1 MNFTDVL
8 ASAELIIESGGVPL
22 LIGESG
28 IGKTSLVNKLCS
40 KNGFYCIV
48 IDGNLLK
55 EGEIGGLPTIE
66 EYRAK
71 EGDNYIIKK
80 RTVYAVHK
88 KLQEIDEVLN
98 TEPDRTILLFIDEIN
113 RCEHSVQ
120 QELMNI
126 ILNREINGY
135 RLPDSVKVAAAANPS
150 SKYDKYR
157 ESEYQV
163 VDMDPAQED
172 RFVWIEM
179 NSDPKAWIIWGMEKT
194 KLYQGKLETNV
205 HKDILEFIS
214 TFPDYLDTPNSQE
227 MIKAT
232 PRSWERV
239 SDAYRIYINKREKIS
254 EKIFYNVV
262 KGNVG
267 PSIAQ
272 EFCNYIEDN
281 IQPLLTPQDIF
292 YRDNIGDEIRNIFL
306 QESHIRLY
314 LIARNLLQY
323 LKENSSDKKIRI
335 FSELLKLY
343 PVDLRLGIMKEIK
356 EGHSPLYK
364 DFLEEDTFLEAF
376 FTIYGE
382 MEEGSSFKYE

>member
-1 MNFTDVL
+1 MNFIEALMSVELVL
-8 ASAELIIESGGVPL
+8 ESGGVPL

-28 IGKTSLVNKLCS
+28 IGKTALISRLCD
-40 KNGFYCIV
+40 KNRYHCIT

-55 EGEIGGLPTIE
+55 EGEIGGLPTVE
-66 EYRAK
+66 EYSVRN
-71 EGDNYIIKK
+71 GNNSIIRK
-80 RTVYAVHK
+80 RTVYAVHT
-88 KLQEIDEVLN
+88 KLQEIDEVIDKD
-98 TEPDRTILLFIDEIN
+98 PSSQILLFIDEIN

-135 RLPDSVKVAAAANPS
+135 KLPFAVKVAAAANPS
-150 SKYDKYR
+150 NKYDSYR

-163 VDMDPAQED
+163 VDMDPAQEN

-179 NSDPKAWIIWGMEKT
+179 ESDVKSWIKWGMQDNN
-194 KLYQGKLETNV
+194 LGGGNQETNI

-214 TFPDYLDTPNSQE
+214 TFPDYLHTPYSQE

-239 SDAYRIYINKREKIS
+239 SNAYRLYLDKQGEVPQN
-254 EKIFYNVV
+254 IFYNVV

-267 PSIAQ
+267 VSIAQ
-272 EFCNYIEDN
+272 EFCTYIDEKKQSF
-281 IQPLLTPQDIF
+281 ITPQEIF
-292 YRDNIGDEIRNIFL
+292 SKDYIDEEL
-306 QESHIRLY
+306 ESLVGRETHIRLY
-314 LIARNLLQY
+314 LIARNALQY
-323 LKENSSDKKIRI
+323 LKDNHNGNEIRI
-335 FSELLKLY
+335 FSEFLKLY

-356 EGHSPLYK
+356 ANYSGSLYN

-376 FTIYGE
+376 FAIYNY
-382 MEEGSSFKYE
+382 MEG

>member
-1 MNFTDVL
+1 MNYLEALMSVELVL
-8 ASAELIIESGGVPL
+8 ESGGVPL

-28 IGKTSLVNKLCS
+28 IGKTSLINRLCS
-40 KNGFYCIV
+40 KNKFYCIV

-55 EGEIGGLPTIE
+55 EGEIGGLPTVE
-66 EYRAK
+66 EYSVMD
-71 EGDNYIIKK
+71 GNTSIIRK

-88 KLQEIDEVLN
+88 KLQEIDEIIGRNVN
-98 TEPDRTILLFIDEIN
+98 CEILLFIDEIN

-135 RLPDSVKVAAAANPS
+135 KIPDSVKVAAAANPS
-150 SKYDKYR
+150 NKYDNYR
-157 ESEYQV
+157 DSEYQV

-179 NSDPKAWIIWGMEKT
+179 ESDVKSWISWGMEK
-194 KLYQGKLETNV
+194 GKFVNGSIAANIHEDV
-205 HKDILEFIS
+205 LEFIS
-214 TFPDYLDTPNSQE
+214 TFPDYLHTPYSQE

-239 SDAYRIYINKREKIS
+239 SDAYRVYTYKHKNIPENV
-254 EKIFYNVV
+254 FYNVV

-267 PSIAQ
+267 SSIAQ
-272 EFCNYIEDN
+272 EFCNYIQEAKQHL
-281 IQPLLTPQDIF
+281 ITPQDILDKE
-292 YRDNIGDEIRNIFL
+292 YIDDELKSIIL
-306 QESHIRLY
+306 KETHIRLY
-314 LIARNLLQY
+314 LIARNLLKY
-323 LKENSSDKKIRI
+323 LEDRRDNNGMGI

-356 EGHSPLYK
+356 GTYSTLYEE
-364 DFLEEDTFLEAF
+364 FLEKDSFLEAF
-376 FTIYGE
+376 FTIYSE
-382 MEEGSSFKYE
+382 LEG